1 MILDSYLPTLFQL
14 KVKSGKVIHFL
25 VVYRILIKEK
35 VFSVLQ

>member
-14 KVKSGKVIHFL
+14 KVKSEKVIHFL

-35 VFSVLQ
+35 VFSVVQ